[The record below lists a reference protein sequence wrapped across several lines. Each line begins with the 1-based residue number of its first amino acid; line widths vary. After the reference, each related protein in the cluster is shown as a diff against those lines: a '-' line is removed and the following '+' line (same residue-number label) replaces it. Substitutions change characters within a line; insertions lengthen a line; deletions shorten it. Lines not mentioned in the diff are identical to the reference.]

1 MEKEIF
7 KAPLDSRSTC
17 NLSERSRGRT
27 FVETGA
33 FRPHG
38 GESQKVV
45 FDSLGEFDAFT
56 TTSALYP
63 VADMVEQPPAIEY
76 IDADGRKRSKR
87 VDQLY
92 TFADGS
98 KYAAEI
104 KPAERAR
111 AQNLE
116 VQLGYVA
123 AAMPDDFAD
132 NLVLITEENY
142 DQWEALNARRLFAY
156 RREDDP
162 EAAAI
167 IAELADEIDLPVT
180 IHELITKAAIGGR
193 AWPEIFKAI
202 YAGILRPIQDGV
214 IDLDMLV
221 EGGLQ

>member
-7 KAPLDSRSTC
+7 VAPRASRSTR
-17 NLSERSRGRT
+17 NMSVRSRGRT

-33 FRPHG
+33 FLPHE
-38 GESQKVV
+38 GEGQKVE

-63 VADMVEQPPAIEY
+63 VADMVEQPSAIDY
-76 IDADGRKRSKR
+76 FDADGRRRRK
-87 VDQLY
+87 VIDQVY
-92 TFADGS
+92 TLKDGTRI
-98 KYAAEI
+98 AAEI

-116 VQLGYVA
+116 EKLGYVA

-132 NLVLITEENY
+132 YLVLITEENY

-167 IAELADEIDLPVT
+167 IAELAAEIDLPVT
-180 IHELITKAAIGGR
+180 IRELIARAAIGGR

-202 YAGILRPIQDGV
+202 YAGVLRPIQDGV

-221 EGGLQ
+221 EGGVQ

>member
-1 MEKEIF
+1 MENEIF
-7 KAPLDSRSTC
+7 VAPRANRSTR
-17 NLSERSRGRT
+17 NISERSRGRT

-38 GESQKVV
+38 GEGQKVV

-76 IDADGRKRSKR
+76 VDADGRERRKV

-92 TFADGS
+92 TLTDGS
-98 KYAAEI
+98 RFAAEI
-104 KPAERAR
+104 KPAKRAR
-111 AQNLE
+111 AQKLE
-116 VQLGYVA
+116 EQLGYVA

-132 NLVLITEENY
+132 CLVLITEENY
-142 DQWEALNARRLFAY
+142 DQWEALNARRLLAY

-162 EAAAI
+162 EAAKI
-167 IAELADEIDLPVT
+167 IEDLAAQIRLPIT
-180 IHELITKAAIGGR
+180 IGELISQADIGGR

-202 YAGILRPIQDGV
+202 YSGTLRPIEDGI

-221 EGGLQ
+221 QGVAQ

>member
-7 KAPLDSRSTC
+7 VAPRASRSTR
-17 NLSERSRGRT
+17 NMSVRSRGRT

-33 FRPHG
+33 FLHHE
-38 GESQKVV
+38 GEGQKVE

-63 VADMVEQPPAIEY
+63 VADMVEQPSAIDY
-76 IDADGRKRSKR
+76 VDADGRRRRK
-87 VDQLY
+87 VIDQVY
-92 TFADGS
+92 TLKDGTRI
-98 KYAAEI
+98 AAEI

-116 VQLGYVA
+116 EKLGYVA

-132 NLVLITEENY
+132 YLVLITEENY
-142 DQWEALNARRLFAY
+142 DQWEALNARRLLAY

-167 IAELADEIDLPVT
+167 ITELAVEIDLPVT
-180 IHELITKAAIGGR
+180 IRELISKAAIGGR

-202 YAGILRPIQDGV
+202 YAGILRPIQDGI
-214 IDLDMLV
+214 IDLDFLV
-221 EGGLQ
+221 EGGVQ

>member
-1 MEKEIF
+1 MEKEF
-7 KAPLDSRSTC
+7 FLAPRANRASR
-17 NLSERSRGRT
+17 NMPERSRVRT

-33 FRPHG
+33 FRPNG

-45 FDSLGEFDAFT
+45 FDSLREFDTFT
-56 TTSALYP
+56 TTTALYP
-63 VADMVEQPPAIEY
+63 VADMVEQPSAIDY
-76 IDADGRKRSKR
+76 VDADGRRRRK
-87 VDQLY
+87 VIDQVY
-92 TFADGS
+92 TLKDGTRI
-98 KYAAEI
+98 AAEI

-116 VQLGYVA
+116 EKLGYVA

-132 NLVLITEENY
+132 YLVLITEENY

-167 IAELADEIDLPVT
+167 IAELAAEIDLPVT
-180 IHELITKAAIGGR
+180 IRELVARAAIGGR

-202 YAGILRPIQDGV
+202 YAGVLRPIQDGV

-221 EGGLQ
+221 EGGVQ

>member
-7 KAPLDSRSTC
+7 VAPRASRSTR
-17 NLSERSRGRT
+17 NISERSRGRT
-27 FVETGA
+27 YVETGA

-38 GESQKVV
+38 GSSQKVV
-45 FDSLGEFDAFT
+45 FDSLAEFDAFA
-56 TTSALYP
+56 TTSALHP
-63 VADMVEQPPAIEY
+63 VVNMVEQPPAIEY
-76 IDADGRKRSKR
+76 VDADGRARRK
-87 VDQLY
+87 VIDQLY
-92 TFADGS
+92 TFVDGTRI
-98 KYAAEI
+98 AAEV
-104 KPAERAR
+104 KPAARAK

-162 EAAAI
+162 EAAAVV
-167 IAELADEIDLPVT
+167 AELASEIDLPIT
-180 IHELITKAAIGGR
+180 IRELIAQAAIGGR

-202 YAGILRPIQDGV
+202 YAGILRPVQDGI

-221 EGGLQ
+221 EGGAK

>member
-7 KAPLDSRSTC
+7 VAPRASRSTR
-17 NLSERSRGRT
+17 NISERSQGRT

-76 IDADGRKRSKR
+76 VDADGRARRKV

-92 TFADGS
+92 TLTDGS
-98 KYAAEI
+98 RFAAEI

-116 VQLGYVA
+116 IQLGYVA

-167 IAELADEIDLPVT
+167 IAELAAEIDLPVT
-180 IHELITKAAIGGR
+180 IRELIARAAIGGR

-202 YAGILRPIQDGV
+202 YAGILRPIQDGI

-221 EGGLQ
+221 EGVVQ

>member
-1 MEKEIF
+1 MDKEIF
-7 KAPLDSRSTC
+7 KAPLASRSTRK
-17 NLSERSRGRT
+17 LSERSSWRT
-27 FVETGA
+27 YVETGG
-33 FRPHG
+33 FRPHE
-38 GESQKVV
+38 GECQKVV
-45 FDSLGEFDAFT
+45 FDSLAEFDAFT

-76 IDADGRKRSKR
+76 VDADGRERRKV

-92 TFADGS
+92 TLADGS
-98 KYAAEI
+98 RFAAEV

-111 AQNLE
+111 AQDLE
-116 VQLGYVA
+116 EQLSYVA

-167 IAELADEIDLPVT
+167 ITELAVEIDLPVT
-180 IHELITKAAIGGR
+180 IRELISKAAIGGR

-202 YAGILRPIQDGV
+202 YAGVLRPIQDGV

-221 EGGLQ
+221 EGGVQ